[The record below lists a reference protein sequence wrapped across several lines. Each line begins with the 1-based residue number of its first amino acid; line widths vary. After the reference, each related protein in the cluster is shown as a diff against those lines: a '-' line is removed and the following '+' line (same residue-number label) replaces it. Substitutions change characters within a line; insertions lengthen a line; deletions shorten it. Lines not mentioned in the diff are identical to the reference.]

1 VTAFHYRAAL
11 DVCRRHADRLAWAL
25 QTLKA
30 TFPLTPSKLRALS
43 DADHAVIDQF
53 ILRFSKLQD
62 AMGAR
67 LFPALLDLLQEPG
80 ELETFIDKLNR
91 LEKLGAIGSA
101 DDWQKFREMRN
112 QFAHDYPDDP
122 ELQTSLLNKGY
133 ALAIE
138 LIASLER
145 TKSFGDRYS
154 EKG

>member
-1 VTAFHYRAAL
+1 MSAGHYRAAL
-11 DVCRRHADRLAWAL
+11 DVCTRHADRLAWAL
-25 QTLKA
+25 QTLDA
-30 TFPLTPSKLRALS
+30 IFPLTPDKLRQLS
-43 DADHAVIDQF
+43 DANHAVMDQF

-62 AMGAR
+62 AMRTG

-91 LEKLGAIGSA
+91 LEKLGAISSA

-122 ELQTSLLNKGY
+122 ELQASLLNKGF
-133 ALAIE
+133 ALARE

-145 TKSFGDRYS
+145 ARSFGDRYS
-154 EKG
+154 GKE